1 MIFKRYR
8 SLLLVSMMILVS
20 GCATHPNLYT
30 SVAVIKKNDTER
42 NRVIIDDLLGFLQ
55 RYYAPAQTIFVIDPD
70 KSRENLKFAEQ
81 FENRFRNAGFG
92 IVESEKMDGG
102 IPLAWKIDR
111 IGWLVRATY
120 YIDNAV
126 ITRVYKPV
134 GSSWV
139 PVGPFSAQNMG
150 SPKYNSSLLKEL
162 TKRSRSNKKGGAYG
176 KIIADVLRIREK
188 PSTNSKI
195 IGHLKY
201 GQKVS
206 VAYKLKNNAGELWTK
221 LKHSKGY
228 VSSKYLRIVGG

>member
-1 MIFKRYR
+1 MMIFKRYI

-20 GCATHPNLYT
+20 GCTTHPNLYT

-42 NRVIIDDLLGFLQ
+42 NRIIIDDLLGFLQ
-55 RYYAPAQTIFVIDPD
+55 RYYAPAQTTFVIDPD

-81 FENRFRNAGFG
+81 FENRFRNAGFA
-92 IVESEKMDGG
+92 ISREKIAGG

-111 IGWLVRATY
+111 VGWLVRATY

-139 PVGPFSAQNMG
+139 PVGPFSAENMG
-150 SPKYNSSLLKEL
+150 SPKYNSSLLNEL
-162 TKRSRSNKKGGAYG
+162 TKSSRASKAGVYG

-188 PSTNSKI
+188 PSTHSKV
-195 IGHLKY
+195 IGRLKY

-206 VAYKLKNNAGELWTK
+206 VAYKLKTGAGELWTK

>member
-1 MIFKRYR
+1 MIFKRNKT
-8 SLLLVSMMILVS
+8 LLLVLAMIFVS
-20 GCATHPNLYT
+20 GCATQPNLYT

-42 NRVIIDDLLGFLQ
+42 NRIIVDDLLGFLQ
-55 RYYAPAQTIFVIDPD
+55 RYYAPAQTTFVIDPD
-70 KSRENLKFAEQ
+70 KSIENLKFAEQ
-81 FENRFRNAGFG
+81 FENRFRNAGFA
-92 IVESEKMDGG
+92 ISREKVDSG

-134 GSSWV
+134 GSSWM

-150 SPKYNSSLLKEL
+150 SPKYDSSLLKEL
-162 TKRSRSNKKGGAYG
+162 TNTSNRDKKGGAYG
-176 KIIADVLRIREK
+176 KIIADALRIREK
-188 PSTNSKI
+188 PTTNSRI
-195 IGHLKY
+195 IGRLRY

-206 VAYKLKNNAGELWTK
+206 VAYRLKNDAGELWTK

-228 VSSKYLRIVGG
+228 VSSKYLRIVGV

>member
-8 SLLLVSMMILVS
+8 SLLLVLMMILVS

-30 SVAVIKKNDTER
+30 SVAVIKKNDIER

-55 RYYAPAQTIFVIDPD
+55 RYYAPAQTTFVIDPD

-81 FENRFRNAGFG
+81 FENRFKNAGFA
-92 IVESEKMDGG
+92 ISREKIAGG

-111 IGWLVRATY
+111 VGWLVRATY

-126 ITRVYKPV
+126 ITRVYKPL

-150 SPKYNSSLLKEL
+150 TPKYNPSLLKEL
-162 TKRSRSNKKGGAYG
+162 TKSSRSSKKGGAYG

-188 PSTNSKI
+188 PTTNSRI
-195 IGHLKY
+195 IGRLKY

-206 VAYKLKNNAGELWTK
+206 VAYKLKNGAGELWTK